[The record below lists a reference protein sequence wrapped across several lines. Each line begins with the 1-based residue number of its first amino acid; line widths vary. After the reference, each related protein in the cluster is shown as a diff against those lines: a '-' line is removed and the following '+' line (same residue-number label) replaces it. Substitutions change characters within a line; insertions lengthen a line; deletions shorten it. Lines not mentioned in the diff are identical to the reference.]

1 MTNTSSPQAR
11 AQFERCLAIIRQASV
26 EILLLLKVYV
36 AEGKDPRWFL
46 EQLDQARMNL
56 GGWGAVAKRLNLDD
70 ASLSQ
75 FTLQLRHL
83 QQYVPQYDG
92 GQDVSDNQLIAAMRF
107 VGSLE
112 NLRQRQPLLTYST
125 DFSEEDEAEQQLQA
139 LQQLRALE
147 LTLEDMV
154 KRAWPDSQK
163 LTTHLKVQ
171 FGVDR
176 VRNWIKRG
184 ERDDILS
191 GMQFSEKALLISDK
205 KEYSSHYSNLF
216 SDASALTLFV
226 DPRKTLQTFLDD
238 CRQIRNSVL
247 ADESLTSAQLMLLDS
262 YTAQITGPI
271 QRAFDRGRTKV
282 NPASFMAVDAG
293 ELERFWVKARK
304 KDKEAGGDV
313 ANVRDAMERQI
324 HKVKRSPEDR
334 DQFIAN
340 ILWGA
345 VGAMALLMAI
355 GGAWMIMSEPTP
367 QRSSAYTVSS
377 GEEDTNRNNPLPPD
391 RLPRDRL
398 ASMGV
403 RWDVYNMRSAIDRND
418 TGVVLL
424 FLQGG
429 MNWKLSWTE
438 QAQAMGYDDVL
449 SLLLRYRIQM
459 DEEKPCRR
467 FINTVTHEMANGRS
481 LTSMRKNY
489 LRSFCTRPAVIE
501 RQRYETEQA
510 RLRAQS
516 SPDAQSQKWLDIQET
531 VYDVIR

>member
-1 MTNTSSPQAR
+1 MTNTPSPKAR
-11 AQFERCLAIIRQASV
+11 AQFERCLVIIRQASI

-92 GQDVSDNQLIAAMRF
+92 GQDVSDNQLIAALRF

-112 NLRQRQPLLTYST
+112 NLRQRHPQLTYST
-125 DFSEEDEAEQQLQA
+125 DFSEEDDTEQQLLA

-147 LTLEDMV
+147 LTLKDMV
-154 KRAWPDSQK
+154 EQAWPDKQK
-163 LTTHLKVQ
+163 LNTHLKVQ
-171 FGVDR
+171 FGAER
-176 VRNWIKRG
+176 VRSWLKRG
-184 ERDDILS
+184 DRDDILS

-216 SDASALTLFV
+216 SHASALTLFV

-238 CRQIRNSVL
+238 CRQIRNTVL
-247 ADESLTSAQLMLLDS
+247 ADESLSSTQLMLLDS
-262 YTAQITGPI
+262 YTEQITGPI

-293 ELERFWVKARK
+293 ELETFWVNARK

-313 ANVRDAMERQI
+313 ANVRDAMERPV

-334 DQFIAN
+334 DQFIAS

-345 VGAMALLMAI
+345 VGVMALLVAI
-355 GGAWMIMSEPTP
+355 GGVWMMMSDPST
-367 QRSSAYTVSS
+367 QRSSAYAMSADREENVNHS
-377 GEEDTNRNNPLPPD
+377 GQ
-391 RLPRDRL
+391 LPRDRL
-398 ASMGV
+398 AKMGI

-418 TGVVLL
+418 TDVVLL

-438 QAQAMGYDDVL
+438 QALAVGYDDVL

-467 FINTVTHEMANGRS
+467 FINTVTHEMANGRN

-489 LRSFCTRPAVIE
+489 LRSFCTHPAVVE
-501 RQRYETEQA
+501 RQRYEKERA
-510 RLRAQS
+510 RQRAQA
-516 SPDAQSQKWLDIQET
+516 SPDAQSQKWQDIQEA

>member
-1 MTNTSSPQAR
+1 MTNTPSPQAR

-26 EILLLLKVYV
+26 EILLLLKIYV

-92 GQDVSDNQLIAAMRF
+92 GQDVSDNQRIAALRF

-112 NLRQRQPLLTYST
+112 NLRQRQPQLNYST
-125 DFSEEDEAEQQLQA
+125 DFSEEDDAQQQLLA
-139 LQQLRALE
+139 LRQLRALE
-147 LTLEDMV
+147 LTLKDMV
-154 KRAWPDSQK
+154 ERAWPDRQK
-163 LTTHLKVQ
+163 LNTHLKVQ

-176 VRNWIKRG
+176 VRSWLKRG
-184 ERDDILS
+184 DRDDILS

-205 KEYSSHYSNLF
+205 KEYSSHYSTLF
-216 SDASALTLFV
+216 NDASALTLFV
-226 DPRKTLQTFLDD
+226 DPRKTLQTFLED
-238 CRQIRNSVL
+238 CRQIRNSIL
-247 ADESLTSAQLMLLDS
+247 ADESLTSTQLMLLDS

-282 NPASFMAVDAG
+282 NPASFMTVDAG
-293 ELERFWVKARK
+293 ELERFWVNARK

-313 ANVRDAMERQI
+313 ANVRDAMERPA

-334 DQFIAN
+334 DQFISSA
-340 ILWGA
+340 LWGA
-345 VGAMALLMAI
+345 VGVMVVAMII
-355 GGAWMIMSEPTP
+355 GGIWMVTSDPVS
-367 QRSSAYTVSS
+367 QRAGTGVSVAES
-377 GEEDTNRNNPLPPD
+377 INRHGQ
-391 RLPRDRL
+391 LPRDQL
-398 ASMGV
+398 ASMGI

-429 MNWKLSWTE
+429 MTWKVSWTE
-438 QAQAMGYDDVL
+438 QAHALGHDDVL

-459 DEEKPCRR
+459 DEDKPCRR
-467 FINTVTHEMANGRS
+467 FINTVTHEMANGRT

-489 LRSFCTRPAVIE
+489 LRAFCTRPAVVD
-501 RQRYETEQA
+501 RLKYETEQA
-510 RLRAQS
+510 RLRAAS
-516 SPDAQSQKWLDIQET
+516 SPDEQSQKWLDIQQA

>member
-1 MTNTSSPQAR
+1 MTNTPSPQAR

-92 GQDVSDNQLIAAMRF
+92 GQDVSDNQRIAALRF

-112 NLRQRQPLLTYST
+112 NLRQRQPQLTYST
-125 DFSEEDEAEQQLQA
+125 DFSEEDDAHQQLQA

-147 LTLEDMV
+147 MTLEDMV
-154 KRAWPDSQK
+154 QRAWPDRQK
-163 LTTHLKVQ
+163 LNTHLKVQ

-176 VRNWIKRG
+176 VRSWLKRG
-184 ERDDILS
+184 ARDDILS
-191 GMQFSEKALLISDK
+191 GMLFSEKALLISDK

-238 CRQIRNSVL
+238 CRQIRNTVL
-247 ADESLTSAQLMLLDS
+247 ADESLTSTQLMLLDS
-262 YTAQITGPI
+262 YTEQITGPI

-293 ELERFWVKARK
+293 ELEKFWVNARK

-313 ANVRDAMERQI
+313 ANVRDAMERSV
-324 HKVKRSPEDR
+324 HKAKRSPEDR

-355 GGAWMIMSEPTP
+355 GGVWMLMSEPST
-367 QRSSAYTVSS
+367 QRSNAYAMSADSEESINRS
-377 GEEDTNRNNPLPPD
+377 GQ
-391 RLPRDRL
+391 LPRDKL
-398 ASMGV
+398 AKMGI

-418 TGVVLL
+418 TDVVLL

-438 QAQAMGYDDVL
+438 QAQAVGYDDVL

-467 FINTVTHEMANGRS
+467 FINTVTHEMANGRN

-510 RLRAQS
+510 RLRAKT
-516 SPDAQSQKWLDIQET
+516 SPDAQSQKWLDIQEA

>member
-1 MTNTSSPQAR
+1 MTNTPSPQAR

-92 GQDVSDNQLIAAMRF
+92 GQDVSDNQRIAALRF

-112 NLRQRQPLLTYST
+112 NLRQRQPQLTYST
-125 DFSEEDEAEQQLQA
+125 DFSEEDDAHQQLQA

-147 LTLEDMV
+147 MTLNDMV
-154 KRAWPDSQK
+154 ERAWPDRQK
-163 LTTHLKVQ
+163 LNTHLKVQ

-176 VRNWIKRG
+176 VRNWLKRG
-184 ERDDILS
+184 DRDDILS
-191 GMQFSEKALLISDK
+191 GMLFSEKALLISDK

-238 CRQIRNSVL
+238 CRQIRNAVL
-247 ADESLTSAQLMLLDS
+247 ADESLTSTQLMLLDS
-262 YTAQITGPI
+262 YTEQITGPI

-293 ELERFWVKARK
+293 ELEKFWVNARK

-313 ANVRDAMERQI
+313 ANVRDAMERSI

-355 GGAWMIMSEPTP
+355 GGVWMLMSDPSTQRTSAYAMSTEREEST
-367 QRSSAYTVSS
+367 QRS
-377 GEEDTNRNNPLPPD
+377 GQ
-391 RLPRDRL
+391 LPRDKL
-398 ASMGV
+398 AKMGI

-418 TGVVLL
+418 TDVVLL

-438 QAQAMGYDDVL
+438 QAQAVGYDDVL

-467 FINTVTHEMANGRS
+467 FINTVTHEMANGRN

-510 RLRAQS
+510 RLRAKT
-516 SPDAQSQKWLDIQET
+516 SPDAQSQKWLDIQEA